1 MKRAMHRRGFE
12 PLTVRSE
19 VGNSIQLSYR
29 CIKGLKIV
37 INYSKSLDF
46 SIVFPKLLGSDIPG
60 YTSNIE
66 HKITKLY

>member
-1 MKRAMHRRGFE
+1 MHRRGFE

-37 INYSKSLDF
+37 INYSESLDF
-46 SIVFPKLLGSDIPG
+46 SIVFPKLLSFDISR
-60 YTSNIE
+60 YT
-66 HKITKLY
+66 

>member
-29 CIKGLKIV
+29 CIRDLKSV
-37 INYSKSLDF
+37 INYSKSLHF
-46 SIVFPKLLGSDIPG
+46 SIVFPKLLDSDSPDIHQ
-60 YTSNIE
+60 T
-66 HKITKLY
+66 